1 MVYNSVLQ
9 GTCLE
14 SISSDADINKTGFG
28 QFVIKEEK
36 WVSRVH
42 TLECWILS
50 HQQNWSTCNWNMVNM
65 DVLLLPCVCSSVL
78 MMIMNGRWKMRMS
91 PSWLLRLYPQLDYYE
106 LWQQQYAVWMQWC
119 WHWIWQV
126 CPCANNAWGWQQQ
139 YILLRGDIVVVHSVH
154 FTRTKYYV
162 LQIFA
167 VQSN

>member
-1 MVYNSVLQ
+1 MLQ

-42 TLECWILS
+42 TLEWVSVTMKLEYG
-50 HQQNWSTCNWNMVNM
+50 
-65 DVLLLPCVCSSVL
+65 CVVAALCQL
-78 MMIMNGRWKMRMS
+78 KFIDDDNEWKMRMS

-126 CPCANNAWGWQQQ
+126 CPCANNAWGWQPQ
-139 YILLRGDIVVVHSVH
+139 YILLRGEIVVVHSVH